1 VRDLCVTMAMAV
13 MGMSLLAL
21 MVVLVTAQAPS
32 PAPATP
38 EPSPAITCALPNSS
52 MVSSNFCNAL
62 DQQSMSV
69 QTQDCDAFL
78 TDVDPAP
85 STACCQGLNEVA
97 YNRTACICMITFYP
111 PSTHNASRQ
120 LALPSLCSVQT
131 NLCSQCPAFLISR
144 SNGTAAAPIC
154 KPPLAQAQ
162 FECAGSISIQFTF
175 LFFGS
180 SCLANPTCTINEC
193 TQLTY
198 LSEGNGIQLSV
209 NIYKS

>member
-1 VRDLCVTMAMAV
+1 MAV
-13 MGMSLLAL
+13 MGMSLLSL

-38 EPSPAITCALPNSS
+38 EPSPAITCALPNSD

-69 QTQDCDAFL
+69 QTQDCNAFL

-144 SNGTAAAPIC
+144 SNGTAAAPISDVPYVEP
-154 KPPLAQAQ
+154 KSMASTIGAITLAVVFGLLLVAGIVGLTLTLIKKRRAKNNPPGP
-162 FECAGSISIQFTF
+162 FEAAPPGGAF
-175 LFFGS
+175 
-180 SCLANPTCTINEC
+180 
-193 TQLTY
+193 
-198 LSEGNGIQLSV
+198 
-209 NIYKS
+209 